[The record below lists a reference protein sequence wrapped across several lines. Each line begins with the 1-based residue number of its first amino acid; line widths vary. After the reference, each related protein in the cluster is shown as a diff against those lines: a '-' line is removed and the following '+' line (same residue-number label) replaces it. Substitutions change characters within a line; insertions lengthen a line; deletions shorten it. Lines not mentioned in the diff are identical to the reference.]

1 MRTMR
6 CAQPAQLPLLHQ
18 LRRGVEEAATER
30 TRSSLG
36 RASPNTEGDPNT
48 EGRSTEDCLRSAEE
62 GATAA
67 QVDPSETS
75 AQVGQTAASSA

>member
-1 MRTMR
+1 MR

-18 LRRGVEEAATER
+18 LWRGVEEAATER

-36 RASPNTEGDPNT
+36 RASIPNTEGAPNT
-48 EGRSTEDCLRSAEE
+48 EGRSAEDCLRSPEE

-67 QVDPSETS
+67 QVDPSEAS
-75 AQVGQTAASSA
+75 AQVGQAAASSA